1 MRKNKVLIPTP
12 NTSDE
17 ILTEKSA
24 SGRIRPWKQQKDMA
38 LKLAEAYREIFEDGD
53 VAFKSTVKQLRN
65 CGTFIHFKACSSEN
79 HYHRLESAN
88 FCHHRLCPMCQWRR
102 SMKAYQEFLKIA
114 HRAQEES
121 RYPNF
126 LKKGKKLVGKRNKKS
141 TIIFL
146 HLVLTVKNVFGD
158 DLKPTIAHMLKAW
171 KEFVKLKPIKKR
183 ILGYYRTLEVNYS
196 DKEGFH
202 PHFHVILEVR
212 QSYFSGS
219 DNYIRMPKKN
229 PKTKKYIIDE
239 NQLTWVQLW
248 REAGEFGYYPN
259 VHIETIKSQEQEHTD
274 EAKMLIEA
282 GEYIEADE
290 ASAAAE
296 VAKYTSKVIDL
307 LNSKRTKD
315 ILPIMDDA
323 LYKRRLK
330 SYGGHLRRVYQ
341 FFAKTEEHRKLLKK
355 GAIECTDPECEYCIE
370 LGRQQDKKT
379 CEEDCCPICN
389 SGLIRKSYLWDSYI
403 GNYIYSAPDGT
414 PKTDPMKVLNEIGIK
429 KLYKPKNDKWEPL
442 EEWEKKVKPI
452 HVILAQ
458 RGEMDKPIEFKTSKE
473 RKESKKGK

>member
-1 MRKNKVLIPTP
+1 MSSPSTISGKAFFMHKNKALTKSP

-24 SGRIRPWKQQKDMA
+24 SGRKRPWEQQKNMA

-53 VAFKSTVKQLRN
+53 AVFKSTVKQLKN
-65 CGTFIHFKACSSEN
+65 CGTFIHFKACPSEN
-79 HYHRLESAN
+79 HYQRLESAN

-126 LKKGKKLVGKRNKKS
+126 LKPGKKFVGTRKEKS
-141 TIIFL
+141 IAFL

-158 DLKPTIAHMLKAW
+158 DLKPTITHMLKAW
-171 KEFVKLKPIKKR
+171 KEFVKLKPVKK
-183 ILGYYRTLEVNYS
+183 ILLGYYRTIEVNYS
-196 DKEGFH
+196 DEEGFH

-212 QSYFSGS
+212 KSYKNNSR
-219 DNYIRMPKKN
+219 DYIRMPKKN
-229 PKTKKYIIDE
+229 RTTKKYIIKPS
-239 NQLTWVQLW
+239 QLTWVQLW
-248 REAGEFGYYPN
+248 REAGEFGYFPN
-259 VHIETIKSQEQEHTD
+259 VHIEKIKSQEQEHTED
-274 EAKMLIEA
+274 AKKLIEA
-282 GEYIEADE
+282 GEYIEAGE
-290 ASAAAE
+290 ASAVAE

-330 SYGGHLRRVYQ
+330 AYGGHLRRVYQ
-341 FFAKTEEHRKLLKK
+341 FFAKTDEHRKLLKK
-355 GAIECTDPECEYCIE
+355 GEINCTDPECEYCIE

-389 SGLIRKSYLWDSYI
+389 SGLVRKSYLWDSYI
-403 GNYIYSAPDGT
+403 GNYIYSAPDKT
-414 PKTDPMKVLNEIGIK
+414 RRTDPLEVGIK
-429 KLYKPKNDKWEPL
+429 KVYKPKKETFEPL
-442 EEWEKKVKPI
+442 EKWEKEVNPI

-458 RGEMDKPIEFKTSKE
+458 RGEVDVPKID
-473 RKESKKGK
+473 